1 MSLNSL
7 LVMGLRPLGDFPAST
22 LMSFIGGPFTVL
34 ISAAIVGF
42 YTLYL
47 LLARPIVR
55 TLQNT

>member
-34 ISAAIVGF
+34 ISAAIVGV

-55 TLQNT
+55 MLQNT